1 MKKETKY
8 WLETAEYD
16 FDTAKAM
23 FRTRRYL
30 YVIFMCH
37 LCLEKM
43 LKGCVAEFTNIFPP
57 RTHNLDMLVEV
68 TKLELPDEMGDFIRK
83 LSTQSVPTRY
93 PKDLKQFTR
102 SQAQDYL
109 QQTEGVLLWL
119 RQKLTS
125 KER

>member
-43 LKGCVAEFTNIFPP
+43 LKGFVAELTSSFPP
-57 RTHNLDMLVEV
+57 RTHNLDFLV
-68 TKLELPDEMGDFIRK
+68 KLAGLKLPDKMEDFVFK
-83 LSTQSVPTRY
+83 LSAQSVPTRY

-102 SQAQDYL
+102 NQAQDYL
-109 QQTEGVLLWL
+109 QQTEGVL
-119 RQKLTS
+119 
-125 KER
+125 

>member
-1 MKKETKY
+1 MKKETEY

-37 LCLEKM
+37 RCLEKM
-43 LKGCVAEFTNIFPP
+43 LKGCVVEFTDVFPP
-57 RTHNLDMLVEV
+57 RTHNLDMLLEV
-68 TKLELPDEMGDFIRK
+68 SRLKLPNDISDFVLK
-83 LSTQSVPTRY
+83 LSSQSVPTRY
-93 PKDLKQFTR
+93 PKDLKQFTK

-109 QQTEGVLLWL
+109 QQTERVLLWL

-125 KER
+125 KE

>member
-43 LKGCVAEFTNIFPP
+43 LKGCVVQHTNIFPP
-57 RTHNLDMLVEV
+57 YTHSLSKLVSLAGLQLP
-68 TKLELPDEMGDFIRK
+68 KELNNFIAE
-83 LSTQSVPTRY
+83 LSEQSVVTRY
-93 PKDLKQFTR
+93 PENLKQFTR
-102 SQAQDYL
+102 DRARL
-109 QQTEGVLLWL
+109 CLEQTEKVLTWL
-119 RQKLTS
+119 KRKPTS
-125 KER
+125 

>member
-43 LKGCVAEFTNIFPP
+43 LKGCVVESTGAFPP
-57 RTHNLDMLVEV
+57 RTHNLDMLVK
-68 TKLELPDEMGDFIRK
+68 TARLKPPDDMSDFILK
-83 LSTQSVPTRY
+83 LSSQSVPTRY
-93 PKDLKQFTR
+93 PKDIRQFTR
-102 SQAQDYL
+102 AQAQDYL
-109 QQTEGVLLWL
+109 QQTERVLLWL
-119 RQKLTS
+119 RQRLTS
-125 KER
+125 KE

>member
-43 LKGCVAEFTNIFPP
+43 LKGCVVEFTSVFPP

-68 TKLELPDEMGDFIRK
+68 TKLKLPNDMSDFIRK
-83 LSTQSVPTRY
+83 LSSQSVPTRY

-102 SQAQDYL
+102 SQTQDYL
-109 QQTEGVLLWL
+109 QQTEMVLLWL
-119 RQKLTS
+119 QQRLTS
-125 KER
+125 KE